1 MAHQV
6 TPVEFPAPVAVP
18 IGVTEP
24 GWPMPEPH
32 SGAAGTLSYSVAV
45 EQATWSAMVQI
56 AMMEARFHKV
66 VRNVKV
72 TQVSRCG
79 GVGERLEIEGAKL
92 GLWIEG
98 VGWHCEHGSRRGK

>member
-1 MAHQV
+1 
-6 TPVEFPAPVAVP
+6 
-18 IGVTEP
+18 
-24 GWPMPEPH
+24 
-32 SGAAGTLSYSVAV
+32 
-45 EQATWSAMVQI
+45 MVQI

-92 GLWIEG
+92 GL
-98 VGWHCEHGSRRGK
+98 